1 MMRFFCKKIQ
11 FLVKLICLG
20 AVLTGPIEVS
30 SEAQALPPD
39 VGLITRLSGDVTYR
53 NESYQKVAE
62 KAQAFM
68 RIRKGDHL
76 KIPAEAMVQ
85 LIYFQ
90 SGRKETWKGPVVL
103 LVDDVQSRAKGE
115 KGAQTQPE
123 VTILPTEASQTMRS
137 IPILLRRAGL
147 SRSGTMQV
155 RGMDEG
161 PQESPKPRK
170 EEQVGIRMA
179 KENYRSMRSQTEAD
193 DITPEMYL
201 LGVLADYDKFEEMEQ
216 VIKEA
221 QKIQPG
227 NPVLKKLE
235 EWVLIQKKQLK
246 EK

>member
-1 MMRFFCKKIQ
+1 MMRFFCKKVP

-20 AVLTGPIEVS
+20 AVFIGPIEVS
-30 SEAQALPPD
+30 NEAQALPPD

-53 NESYQKVAE
+53 NESYQKVPE

-68 RIRKGDHL
+68 RIRKGDHF

-103 LVDDVQSRAKGE
+103 VVDDVQSRTKGE

-123 VTILPTEASQTMRS
+123 VTILPTEASQTMRR

-161 PQESPKPRK
+161 SQESIPLSKD
-170 EEQVGIRMA
+170 EQVGITMA

-201 LGVLADYDKFEEMEQ
+201 LGVLANYDKFEEMEQ

-221 QKIQPG
+221 WKIQPG

-235 EWVLIQKKQLK
+235 EWVRIQKKQLR

>member
-1 MMRFFCKKIQ
+1 MRFFCRKIMS
-11 FLVKLICLG
+11 LVKLVCLG
-20 AVLTGPIEVS
+20 VVLIGPIEVS
-30 SEAQALPPD
+30 AEAQTLPPD
-39 VGLITRLSGDVTYR
+39 VGLAARLAGDVTYR
-53 NESYQKVAE
+53 NESDERVPE

-68 RIRKGDHL
+68 RIRKGDHF

-103 LVDDVQSRAKGE
+103 VVGDVESRAKGE

-123 VTILPTEASQTMRS
+123 VTILPTAASQTMRS
-137 IPILLRRAGL
+137 IPNLLRRAGL

-155 RGMDEG
+155 RGMKEDS
-161 PQESPKPRK
+161 QESITRHK
-170 EEQVGIRMA
+170 EERVGIVTA

-221 QKIQPG
+221 QKIQSG

-235 EWVLIQKKQLK
+235 EWVKTQKTKPGVK
-246 EK
+246 